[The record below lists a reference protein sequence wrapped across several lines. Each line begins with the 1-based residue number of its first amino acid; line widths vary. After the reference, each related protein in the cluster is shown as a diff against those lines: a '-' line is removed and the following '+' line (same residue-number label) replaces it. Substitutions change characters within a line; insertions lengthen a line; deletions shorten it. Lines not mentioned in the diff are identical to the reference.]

1 MNPQSRIPV
10 LLPRI
15 AMFAAILALVIYV
28 MHFILPGPVQSE
40 GEDIA
45 LNPMLQVALFI
56 TLTLFG
62 ALVGFWIT
70 FGDLVNRGEK

>member
-15 AMFAAILALVIYV
+15 VMFAAIVALVVYV
-28 MHFILPGPVQSE
+28 MHFVLPAPASSD

-45 LNPMLQVALFI
+45 LNPLLQVGLFI
-56 TLTLFG
+56 TLTIFG